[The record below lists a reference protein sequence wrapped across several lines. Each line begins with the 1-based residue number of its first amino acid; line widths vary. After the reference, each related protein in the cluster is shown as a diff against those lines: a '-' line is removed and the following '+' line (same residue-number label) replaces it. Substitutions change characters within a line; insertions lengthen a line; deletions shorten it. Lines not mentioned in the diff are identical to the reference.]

1 MALGAASAA
10 TASEGEL
17 EYREHTM
24 EAIGGHMQAAVDILR
39 QKVPHASHMTIHAD
53 ALAAL
58 SGIVGTLFPEGSEG
72 GDALPAIWEEPED
85 FAGRVEAMREAA
97 TAFSAAARSTM
108 RRSARPFRPWVSPA
122 KAATTTTAPTDAQ
135 ASSSIAQ
142 TRAAAPNAVSNAAVQ
157 AARAGSRSRR
167 LRPVIMASG
176 IGSRR
181 SA

>member
-1 MALGAASAA
+1 MRGRDWLIGLVALGAASAA
-10 TASEGEL
+10 IASEGEL

-85 FAGRVEAMREAA
+85 FAERVEAMREAA
-97 TAFSAAARSTM
+97 TAFSAAARSNDD
-108 RRSARPFRPWVSPA
+108 
-122 KAATTTTAPTDAQ
+122 AALGQ
-135 ASSSIAQ
+135 AFQALGQ
-142 TRAAAPNAVSNAAVQ
+142 ACKGCHDNYRAD
-157 AARAGSRSRR
+157 
-167 LRPVIMASG
+167 
-176 IGSRR
+176 
-181 SA
+181 